1 VPDTAKF
8 IDELD
13 GIAVNLAAVAAQAKG
28 EPVKQPTDALSRAAE
43 DIGKSWSGSNLG
55 YHARTYY
62 RDYEAAPTDD
72 MFSHEWGL
80 MFGGEGRGWEILSD
94 EVVRSEILKR
104 AGVTD
109 LQPLRDRAVSAVDA
123 FQEQKE
129 ATSSILSNY
138 LSAQDDAYLNDLRKK
153 VDDISLPNMRT
164 LARSYVPSGAVASR
178 DSTAIDQGLAVAP
191 HQQILAEVRG
201 VLGPFDA
208 VRSLAGYAKNAADHL
223 RRKPSDAP
231 LTTVRQLGSRVF
243 VGHGQS
249 PQWRE
254 LKDFLQD
261 RLGLKVDEFNRVP
274 VAGTTTVA
282 RLSDMLNNA
291 AFACLIMTAEDERAD
306 GTKVARANVI
316 HEVGLFQ
323 GRLGFERAIVL
334 LEDGCEEFSNITGLS
349 QLRYPAGRISAI
361 FEDLRAVLEREDLL

>member
-1 VPDTAKF
+1 MVDTAKL
-8 IDELD
+8 IEELD
-13 GIAVNLAAVAAQAKG
+13 GIAVQLAAIAAEAKDDSIKG
-28 EPVKQPTDALSRAAE
+28 PTDALNSAAE
-43 DIGKSWSGSNLG
+43 GVGKSWSGSNLG

-62 RDYEAAPTDD
+62 QDYDAPPTDD
-72 MFSHEWGL
+72 MFSREWGL
-80 MFGGEGRGWEILSD
+80 MFGGEGRGWEILTD
-94 EVVRSEILKR
+94 EVVRSEILRR
-104 AGVTD
+104 AQVAD
-109 LQPLRDRAVSAVDA
+109 LQPLRDRAVDA
-123 FQEQKE
+123 LDVFQEQKE
-129 ATSSILSNY
+129 AVSSILSNY
-138 LSAQDDAYLNDLRKK
+138 LSTQEDAYLSDLRKK
-153 VDDISLPNMRT
+153 VDDTSVVSMRT
-164 LARSYVPSGAVASR
+164 LARSYVPSGAVMSR
-178 DSTAIDQGLAVAP
+178 DSTAVDQGLMVAP

-201 VLGPFDA
+201 VLGPFNA
-208 VRSLAGYAKNAADHL
+208 ARSLSSFAKNAADHL

-231 LTTVRQLGSRVF
+231 LTAVHQLGSRVF

-291 AFACLIMTAEDERAD
+291 AFACLIMTAEDERSD

-334 LEDGCEEFSNITGLS
+334 LEEGCEEFSNITGLS